1 MVTPVATYRE
11 ASHQLLAQAQVELAA
26 GGLRQSSEEL
36 WGATAQI
43 IKAIAEARDWDHYSH
58 YLLIRTVA
66 NLVAET
72 GDAEIDTLFG
82 VAQSLHT
89 NFYENWLLAEL
100 VENRVNSV
108 RQFIGKLDPMLDS

>member
-1 MVTPVATYRE
+1 M
-11 ASHQLLAQAQVELAA
+11 
-26 GGLRQSSEEL
+26 G
-36 WGATAQI
+36 
-43 IKAIAEARDWDHYSH
+43 
-58 YLLIRTVA
+58 
-66 NLVAET
+66 AET

-108 RQFIGKLDPMLDS
+108 RQFIGKLDPMLDG